1 LITQRI
7 PTARTSPP
15 KSRARQ
21 KWEQCSV
28 LTLWCASRSLE
39 IPQEPLPVA
48 GRRAYLTAPCDGC
61 PTIMTVHRHQVSMAK
76 VLETQHSSLFLG
88 AAYKRRGAYTLFQ
101 DRGDSNTS
109 SPSYMG
115 KVLISANHTEYVLE
129 EFVAEKECK
138 RTACVFFKKRFSAT
152 GVPRSLTALIPERAG
167 DGLPAKDLTRVA
179 RKDATAMTGLRALKN
194 ALPVWDPEAKG
205 YVLDM
210 SQRIRLPS
218 VKNFQMKE
226 CKPGESKPEGTVL
239 MEFGKSTASTFA
251 LECRA
256 PLSILQ
262 AFTISVAMID
272 SSLLVTM

>member
-1 LITQRI
+1 
-7 PTARTSPP
+7 
-15 KSRARQ
+15 
-21 KWEQCSV
+21 
-28 LTLWCASRSLE
+28 
-39 IPQEPLPVA
+39 
-48 GRRAYLTAPCDGC
+48 
-61 PTIMTVHRHQVSMAK
+61 
-76 VLETQHSSLFLG
+76 
-88 AAYKRRGAYTLFQ
+88 
-101 DRGDSNTS
+101 
-109 SPSYMG
+109 
-115 KVLISANHTEYVLE
+115 
-129 EFVAEKECK
+129 
-138 RTACVFFKKRFSAT
+138 
-152 GVPRSLTALIPERAG
+152 
-167 DGLPAKDLTRVA
+167 
-179 RKDATAMTGLRALKN
+179 MTGLRALKN